1 MLSLA
6 LQQQSPSRA
15 AFRGSLLNFSMG
27 LERGD
32 QMDDSALIRI
42 QADTLFTY
50 DARGRTV
57 RDNYPDGGPAPR
69 LFVGRSLSGDLARF
83 SETLPDPIVARLA
96 AVLEREPPARDLQAA
111 PTVDALLREVLED
124 HAPVTAAGGGP
135 AYCFPATIAQPAGV
149 VPVTAENAYLVRDTF
164 PTLFR
169 SFAAVP
175 QCVAVVRDGA
185 AVSVCFSSRIG
196 PRAIEAEVETLP
208 DFRGRGYAASLTAA
222 WGLAMQAAG
231 MIPLYCTSWENIAS
245 QGVARRLGLHLYGAD
260 LYCV

>member
-69 LFVGRSLSGDLARF
+69 LFVGRSLSGDLAQFRRRC
-83 SETLPDPIVARLA
+83 PIRSSLA
-96 AVLEREPPARDLQAA
+96 WPL
-111 PTVDALLREVLED
+111 
-124 HAPVTAAGGGP
+124 
-135 AYCFPATIAQPAGV
+135 CS
-149 VPVTAENAYLVRDTF
+149 NANRRHEIF
-164 PTLFR
+164 
-169 SFAAVP
+169 
-175 QCVAVVRDGA
+175 
-185 AVSVCFSSRIG
+185 
-196 PRAIEAEVETLP
+196 
-208 DFRGRGYAASLTAA
+208 
-222 WGLAMQAAG
+222 
-231 MIPLYCTSWENIAS
+231 
-245 QGVARRLGLHLYGAD
+245 RRLPRWTR
-260 LYCV
+260 CSVRCWRITRR